1 MIRNTWEAMLDLV
14 QSVLGVGHS
23 MIDIVHAGIDDVRNM
38 GDHVGA
44 WVGGKSADDEDDE
57 DWEVSEV
64 SEEDIAELVNNV
76 RKDEK
81 RKK

>member
-38 GDHVGA
+38 GDHVEPGSGA
-44 WVGGKSADDEDDE
+44 RVPMTRTMKTGKS
-57 DWEVSEV
+57 
-64 SEEDIAELVNNV
+64 
-76 RKDEK
+76 RKS
-81 RKK
+81 RKKTLLSW